1 MEVEEI
7 FAPYKVFHSFHINY
21 LNQNVFVD
29 ITLCI
34 CRHYKMY
41 LSTLQNVSFQI
52 KVLPSFHINQD
63 HHAVVHLE
71 QGVAVMLKTVTN

>member
-21 LNQNVFVD
+21 LNQNV
-29 ITLCI
+29 L
-34 CRHYKMY
+34 H
-41 LSTLQNVSFQI
+41 
-52 KVLPSFHINQD
+52 SFHINQD

-71 QGVAVMLKTVTN
+71 QGVAFMLKTVTN